1 MCMPRLV
8 LVTLLTA
15 LLPLLSGCA
24 KKEESSAVPLA
35 AQDAAASRHL
45 AYEHSLSLDVADDR
59 IVPVFNDAQAKCRE
73 MGEGCEI
80 LESRLES
87 GRSPSASLKFRVI
100 PTGNS
105 QAHRRPGP
113 AGEKSRRRPPR
124 PKIWPRR
131 SRTPARKQAMLE
143 AYRGKLEALQA
154 KAGGDVDALIKLN
167 RELAQ
172 VQSNLETIAGERAQL
187 AKRVEREILTIAI
200 ASHQNR
206 SFWRPIAAAISDFGS
221 SLSQGISTA
230 ITALAWLLPWAAVFG
245 LAFLG
250 VRWGWRR
257 TKRSK

>member
-100 PTGNS
+100 PTGIPKLIAALGQQGEIAA
-105 QAHRRPGP
+105 QATQAEDLAAPI
-113 AGEKSRRRPPR
+113 AD
-124 PKIWPRR
+124 
-131 SRTPARKQAMLE
+131 TARKQAMLE